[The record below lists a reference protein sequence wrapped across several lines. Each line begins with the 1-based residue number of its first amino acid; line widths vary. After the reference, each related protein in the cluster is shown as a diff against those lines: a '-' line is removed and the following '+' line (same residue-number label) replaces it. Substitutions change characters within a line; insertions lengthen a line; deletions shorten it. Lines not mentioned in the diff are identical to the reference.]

1 MLSPACRLPGSQ
13 RTPCWSRAGEKPAKP
28 ASDCSRLLLQR
39 GKERRGAGASNS
51 RLPTCTSPA
60 GLGTAPGASIFSARI
75 PRDVRG
81 PRCSLLPREH
91 LPAAA
96 RIPPGMESLS
106 SSLKKKATEQHYRAE
121 VMITG
126 EQLRLRL
133 HDGKLVKDRRYH
145 LRTYPNCFVA
155 KELTD
160 WLIDHKEAPDRETGI
175 RLMQKLMDHYIIHH
189 VCDEHSD
196 YKDAKLLYRFR
207 KDDGTFPLSKD
218 VKVFMRGQSL
228 YEKLVSV
235 EESILKVREENSV
248 KYQRTFLGCEMIDW
262 LVQEG
267 EAENRKEAVE
277 LGRALLEHGIIQH
290 GITSLTVTSSTNSG
304 STFDGGAV
312 SQNYSMRTLLAPSPR
327 AQTAPSVF
335 ASSTRTQETPAFSP
349 SRPTRRSKLSQRFE
363 GAASLPLLE
372 TPTPTLALLL
382 CWCSLLWPSATPNQ
396 VWASALPCRCT
407 GYSFYSFRATQA
419 SGPNPFTVTLVTCKR
434 RGSPSPLSLDLRS

>member
-1 MLSPACRLPGSQ
+1 MC
-13 RTPCWSRAGEKPAKP
+13 
-28 ASDCSRLLLQR
+28 
-39 GKERRGAGASNS
+39 GA
-51 RLPTCTSPA
+51 
-60 GLGTAPGASIFSARI
+60 
-75 PRDVRG
+75 PR
-81 PRCSLLPREH
+81 PSLLPRAH
-91 LPAAA
+91 LPTAA
-96 RIPPGMESLS
+96 RLQPGMESLS

-121 VMITG
+121 VMIAG

-133 HDGKLVKDRRYH
+133 HDGKLIKDRRYH

-235 EESILKVREENSV
+235 DESILKVREENSV

-290 GITSLTVTSSTNSG
+290 VTSSTNSG
-304 STFDGGAV
+304 SIFEGGVV
-312 SQNYSMRTLLAPSPR
+312 SQSYSTRTLLAPSLR

-335 ASSTRTQETPAFSP
+335 ASSTRTLATPAFSL
-349 SRPTRRSKLSQRFE
+349 SRPTRRSKLSRRFE
-363 GAASLPLLE
+363 GAASLPSLE
-372 TPTPTLALLL
+372 TPTPTSALLL
-382 CWCSLLWPSATPNQ
+382 CWYSLLWLSATPNQ

-407 GYSFYSFRATQA
+407 RYIYSFRARA
-419 SGPNPFTVTLVTCKR
+419 S
-434 RGSPSPLSLDLRS
+434 SSLRSKPIHCQLGDLQEERVSLTSES